1 MDMDL
6 RLRALCDLMVNDV
19 REYAGLHDYDGV
31 IQDLSPAGVQ
41 AGLRRLGGGDRA
53 EAGGRGDHDAAH
65 LAIFEDRLRVELGE
79 AELHRRNPAL
89 HLMELDLSCYDREY
103 APEAERAA
111 ARRRHVAAWP
121 GAIDA
126 AIASLDQVSA
136 PTARALLP
144 AVEGLAAGLPDK
156 DGDALGD
163 ALGSGALGDGD
174 AGGGDAGVEAARA
187 AHARLVEHVRR
198 AAEAGDPD
206 PALGAP
212 LLARLLGVAEGVD
225 ADLGRLEEAADAERD
240 RLRERLADACARLLR
255 TATPLGVRPAHAGP
269 DTDTAAIVRGLLDDH
284 PDAGGVLDEAR
295 AMAEESIAFTR
306 DRGLLDT
313 IDGACEVAVAP
324 PSRRHVFAMMSWAA
338 PYEPDAPSRY
348 YITPPE
354 PTWAPEEQEAWLQAF
369 NRATLAAIT
378 VHEVA
383 PGHFAHGRALRHAP
397 TDVRRILMSLAFV
410 EGWAHYTEELCV
422 EEGFRDGDPRF
433 EIGVWLEALVRV
445 TRFAVALGVHRRTMT
460 MEDAVARFTEDA
472 FLQGVAAEHE
482 AWRATYDPTYGRYT
496 WGKLE
501 IMRLRDGAKARW
513 GSSYSHRRFHSA
525 LLRLGAPPL
534 GLMGAALEDGVP

>member
-1 MDMDL
+1 MNMDS
-6 RLRALCDLMVNDV
+6 RLRALCDLMVNEV

-31 IQDLSPAGVQ
+31 VQDLSPAGVQ
-41 AGLRRLGGGDRA
+41 AGLRRLGGGA
-53 EAGGRGDHDAAH
+53 AAGDGRQHDAAH
-65 LAIFEDRLRVELGE
+65 LAIFEDRLRVEFGE
-79 AELHRRNPAL
+79 AEMHRRNPAY

-103 APEAERAA
+103 APEEERAA

-121 GAIDA
+121 QAIDA
-126 AIASLDQVSA
+126 AVASLDQVSA

-144 AVEGLAAGLPDK
+144 AVEGLAAGLPGK
-156 DGDALGD
+156 DGDPGD
-163 ALGSGALGDGD
+163 DP
-174 AGGGDAGVEAARA
+174 GVVAARA

-198 AAEAGDPD
+198 AQEAGDPD
-206 PALGAP
+206 PALGTP

-240 RLRERLADACARLLR
+240 RLRERLADACARLVR
-255 TATPLGVRPAHAGP
+255 GATSLGVRPAGP
-269 DTDTAAIVRGLLDDH
+269 DQDTAAIVRGVLDDH

-295 AMAEESIAFTR
+295 ALAEESIAFTR
-306 DRGLLDT
+306 ERGLLDA
-313 IDGACEVAVAP
+313 IDGACEVEVAP

-354 PTWAPEEQEAWLQAF
+354 PTWSPEEQTDWLQAF

-397 TDVRRILMSLAFV
+397 TDVRRTLMSLAFV

-433 EIGVWLEALVRV
+433 EIGVWLEALCRV

-460 MEDAVARFTEDA
+460 LEEGVARFTEDA

-513 GSSYSHRRFHSA
+513 GSDYSHRRFHSA
-525 LLRLGAPPL
+525 LLALGAPPL